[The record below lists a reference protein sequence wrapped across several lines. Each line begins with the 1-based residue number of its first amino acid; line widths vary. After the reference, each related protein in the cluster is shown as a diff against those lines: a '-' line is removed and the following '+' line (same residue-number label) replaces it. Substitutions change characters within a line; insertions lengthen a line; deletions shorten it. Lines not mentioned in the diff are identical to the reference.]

1 MFNIVIIEISRKAI
15 HIFSFIIP
23 LLHIYIFK
31 NKIDM
36 IIFLSAMVIFCFFIE
51 IFRNQKSFI
60 SKIFKKYLSFMMRS
74 FEKQGSLTG
83 STWVFVGALIT
94 IILVPQPFSL
104 LALFFSAF
112 GDTLAALVG
121 MKFPFIKIGNKTIS
135 GSLACFII
143 CLFVGL
149 ILDFE
154 IIIEIILIGA
164 FSATIAELISI
175 KINDNILIPVL
186 SGCAMYL
193 GSIIIV

>member
-1 MFNIVIIEISRKAI
+1 MFNVGNREISRKVI
-15 HIFSFIIP
+15 HIFNIIIP
-23 LLHIYIFK
+23 LFHIYIFK

-36 IIFLSAMVIFCFFIE
+36 IIFLSMMVIFCFFIE
-51 IFRNQKSFI
+51 IFRSQVTFI
-60 SKIFKKYLSFMMRS
+60 SKFFEKYLSFMMRN

-83 STWVFVGALIT
+83 ATWGFVGALVT

-104 LALFFSAF
+104 LALFFLAF

-121 MKFPFIKIGNKTIS
+121 MKLPFIKIGNKTLS
-135 GSLACFII
+135 GSLACFIT
-143 CLFVGL
+143 CLFIGI

-154 IIIEIILIGA
+154 ISSEIILIGA
-164 FSATIAELISI
+164 LSATTAELISI

-193 GSIIIV
+193 GSIVA

>member
-1 MFNIVIIEISRKAI
+1 MFNIGIREISRKAI
-15 HIFSFIIP
+15 HIFNIIIP
-23 LLHIYIFK
+23 LFHIYILK
-31 NKIDM
+31 DKIDM
-36 IIFLSAMVIFCFFIE
+36 IIFLSAMIIFCFFIE
-51 IFRNQKSFI
+51 IFRRQNSFI
-60 SKIFKKYLSFMMRS
+60 SKFFEKYLFFMMRS

-104 LALFFSAF
+104 LALFFLAF

-121 MKFPFIKIGNKTIS
+121 MKFPFINIGNKTLS
-135 GSLACFII
+135 GSLACFIM
-143 CLFVGL
+143 CLLVGL

-154 IIIEIILIGA
+154 ISIEIIFIGA
-164 FSATIAELISI
+164 FSATIAELIST

-193 GSIIIV
+193 GTIVL

>member
-1 MFNIVIIEISRKAI
+1 MFNIEFREISRKAI
-15 HIFSFIIP
+15 HIFNIIIP
-23 LLHIYIFK
+23 LFHIYIFK

-51 IFRNQKSFI
+51 IFRSQNSFI
-60 SKIFKKYLSFMMRS
+60 SKFFEKYLFFMMRS

-104 LALFFSAF
+104 LALFFLAF

-121 MKFPFIKIGNKTIS
+121 MKFPFIKIGSKSLS
-135 GSLACFII
+135 GSLACFIM
-143 CLFVGL
+143 CLIVGL
-149 ILDFE
+149 FLNFE
-154 IIIEIILIGA
+154 ISSEIILIGA
-164 FSATIAELISI
+164 FTATIAELTSI
-175 KINDNILIPVL
+175 KINDNISIPVL

-193 GSIIIV
+193 GHIIV

>member
-1 MFNIVIIEISRKAI
+1 MFNIGIREIFRKVI
-15 HIFSFIIP
+15 HIFNIIIP
-23 LLHIYIFK
+23 LFHIYILK
-31 NKIDM
+31 DKIDM

-51 IFRNQKSFI
+51 IFRSQSSFI
-60 SKIFKKYLSFMMRS
+60 SKFFEKYLFFMMRS

-104 LALFFSAF
+104 LALFFLAF

-121 MKFPFIKIGNKTIS
+121 MRFPFIKIGNKTLS
-135 GSLACFII
+135 GSLACFIM
-143 CLFVGL
+143 CLSVGL

-154 IIIEIILIGA
+154 ISSEIILIGA
-164 FSATIAELISI
+164 FTATIVELISI
-175 KINDNILIPVL
+175 KINDNILIPVF

-193 GSIIIV
+193 GSFVL

>member
-1 MFNIVIIEISRKAI
+1 MYNIGIREISRKAI
-15 HIFSFIIP
+15 HIFNIIIP
-23 LLHIYIFK
+23 FIHIYIFK

-51 IFRNQKSFI
+51 IFRNQNSFI
-60 SKIFKKYLSFMMRS
+60 SKFFEKHLFFMMRS

-83 STWVFVGALIT
+83 STWVFAGALIT

-104 LALFFSAF
+104 LALFFLAF

-121 MKFPFIKIGNKTIS
+121 MRFPFIKIGNKTLS
-135 GSLACFII
+135 GSLACFIM
-143 CLFVGL
+143 CLSVGL

-154 IIIEIILIGA
+154 ISSEIILIGA
-164 FSATIAELISI
+164 FTATIAELISI
-175 KINDNILIPVL
+175 KINDNISIPVL

-193 GSIIIV
+193 GSIVF

>member
-1 MFNIVIIEISRKAI
+1 MFNIGIREIFRKVI
-15 HIFSFIIP
+15 HIFNIIIP
-23 LLHIYIFK
+23 LFHIYILK
-31 NKIDM
+31 DKIDM

-51 IFRNQKSFI
+51 IFRSQSSFI
-60 SKIFKKYLSFMMRS
+60 SKFFEKYLISMMRS

-104 LALFFSAF
+104 LALFFLAF

-121 MKFPFIKIGNKTIS
+121 MKFPFIKIGNKTLS
-135 GSLACFII
+135 GSLACFIM
-143 CLFVGL
+143 CLFVGI

-154 IIIEIILIGA
+154 ISSEIIFIGA
-164 FSATIAELISI
+164 FTATIVELISI

-193 GSIIIV
+193 GSFVV

>member
-1 MFNIVIIEISRKAI
+1 MFNIGIREIFRKVI
-15 HIFSFIIP
+15 HIFNIIIP
-23 LLHIYIFK
+23 LFHIYIFK
-31 NKIDM
+31 DKIDM

-51 IFRNQKSFI
+51 IFRIQSSFI
-60 SKIFKKYLSFMMRS
+60 SKFFEKYLFFMMRS

-104 LALFFSAF
+104 LALFFLAF

-121 MKFPFIKIGNKTIS
+121 MKFPFIKIGNKTLS
-135 GSLACFII
+135 GSLACFIM
-143 CLFVGL
+143 CLSVGL

-154 IIIEIILIGA
+154 ISSEIILIGA
-164 FSATIAELISI
+164 FTATIVELISI
-175 KINDNILIPVL
+175 KINDNILIPVF

-193 GSIIIV
+193 GSFAL

>member
-1 MFNIVIIEISRKAI
+1 MFNIVIREISRKAI
-15 HIFSFIIP
+15 HIFSIIIP
-23 LLHIYIFK
+23 LFHIYFFK

-36 IIFLSAMVIFCFFIE
+36 IIFLSAIIIFCFFIE
-51 IFRNQKSFI
+51 IFRNQNSFI
-60 SKIFKKYLSFMMRS
+60 SKIFEKYLSFMMRS
-74 FEKQGSLTG
+74 FEKKGSLTG

-104 LALFFSAF
+104 LALFFLAF

-121 MKFPFIKIGNKTIS
+121 MKFPFIKIGNKTLS
-135 GSLACFII
+135 GSLACFIM

-154 IIIEIILIGA
+154 ISSEVILIGA
-164 FSATIAELISI
+164 FTATITELISI
-175 KINDNILIPVL
+175 KINDNISMPVL

-193 GSIIIV
+193 GSIVV